1 MIAGRMRHHLAD
13 EKDLCVLAPPVE
25 HDRLTRLLEGRFAF
39 LFRLLKVNFQF
50 VVFKLDAD

>member
-13 EKDLCVLAPPVE
+13 EKDLCVLAPPIE

-39 LFRLLKVNFQF
+39 LFRLFKVRFH
-50 VVFKLDAD
+50 LAGSGSSAD